1 MSKIKDIFKFELT
14 NTILRRSFIISLILV
29 PLIPAILVGVLG
41 LMDQGQRQSVQE
53 LFTPDLDDSLPKAY
67 IDYSGLIQSLP
78 DGFPQDALL
87 AYSDETQAQADLAA
101 GKLSGFYIVPA
112 DYAEKGEV
120 TMVTLDANPATG
132 FEQNTLF
139 NEVLH
144 FNLLGSNMDLFQ
156 KYSTPANFEYIDL
169 APEDGMRD
177 LSDPMAFYLPYGITM
192 LFYILIMTSASLL
205 LNNISKEK
213 ENRVMEIL
221 LASVKPI
228 EMFTGKIIALGVA
241 GLLQMVVWLGAA
253 ILILRLGGTT
263 LNIPAGMQFAPSL
276 LLWGIVFFILG
287 YGIYGSLMAGLG
299 AMVPNLREASQS
311 TFMIILPMIIPL
323 MFISELIQN
332 PNGSVA
338 TILSIVPLTASTA
351 MMTRLAATNV
361 PVWQPM
367 LSALL
372 QMGLVILIVRGVAKL
387 FKAQT
392 MLTGQKFNAKTFY
405 KIIFS
410 RAQ

>member
-1 MSKIKDIFKFELT
+1 VSKIKDIFRFELT
-14 NTILRRSFIISLILV
+14 NTISRRSFIISLILV
-29 PLIPAILVGVLG
+29 PLIPGILVGVLG

-53 LFTPDLDDSLPKAY
+53 LFAPDLNDNLPKAY
-67 IDYSGLIQSLP
+67 IDHSGLIQSLP

-87 AYSDETQAQADLAA
+87 AYDDETQAQADLEA

-112 DYAEKGEV
+112 DYVEKGEV

-132 FEQNTLF
+132 FEQNALF
-139 NEVLH
+139 NEVLR
-144 FNLLGSNMDLFQ
+144 FNLLGSNMELYQ
-156 KYSTPANFEYIDL
+156 QYTMPANFEYVDL
-169 APEDGMRD
+169 APEEETPDMN
-177 LSDPMAFYLPYGITM
+177 DPMAFYLPYGITM

-228 EMFTGKIIALGVA
+228 QMFTAKILALGVA
-241 GLLQMVVWLGAA
+241 GLLQLVVWLGAA
-253 ILILRLGGTT
+253 LLIMRLGGTT
-263 LNIPAGMQFAPSL
+263 LNIPAGMQFSPSL
-276 LLWGIVFFILG
+276 LLWGIIFFVLG

-311 TFMIILPMIIPL
+311 TFMIVIPMIIPL

-338 TILSIVPLTASTA
+338 TLLSFVPLTASTA
-351 MMTRLAATNV
+351 MMTRLAATSV
-361 PVWQPM
+361 PIWQPM

-372 QMGLVILIVRGVAKL
+372 QLGLVILIVRGVAKL

-392 MLTGQKFNAKTFY
+392 MLTGQKFTAQAFLKA
-405 KIIFS
+405 IFGK
-410 RAQ
+410 A